1 MKVLSVLGTR
11 AEATK
16 LAPLVYPVHLNPN
29 VQTTG
34 RRLLSGGPEVHLAA
48 PLGDQPFVFLMER
61 SALLIT
67 DTGGIQEEAPALGKP
82 MLVMRD
88 TTERSQAVH
97 AATVRLVGTDL
108 RIRNILQSRRKRS
121 ARRLA

>member
-1 MKVLSVLGTR
+1 L
-11 AEATK
+11 
-16 LAPLVYPVHLNPN
+16 
-29 VQTTG
+29 
-34 RRLLSGGPEVHLAA
+34 
-48 PLGDQPFVFLMER
+48 ER

-67 DTGGIQEEAPALGKP
+67 DTGGIQEEASALGKP

>member
-1 MKVLSVLGTR
+1 M
-11 AEATK
+11 

-34 RRLLSGGPEVHLAA
+34 RRLLSGGSEVHQAA
-48 PLGDQPFVFLMER
+48 RLDARLP
-61 SALLIT
+61 IT
-67 DTGGIQEEAPALGKP
+67 RWRARMSP
-82 MLVMRD
+82 
-88 TTERSQAVH
+88 
-97 AATVRLVGTDL
+97 TVTPRRAL